1 MRKWREVKRRMSKV
15 RIVKKKA
22 SQLFARWAS
31 GRLVRQT
38 LLASSYFYRKCQMS
52 YVNSYFLDMLKVT
65 DGIIGIAVVTL
76 ASFYHL
82 ILLQVV
88 SNDLEFWPLAKH
100 FDFTEKW
107 FHGHSDEA
115 PVYLEVLLCR
125 AHCGPSVHYASTR
138 PV

>member
-1 MRKWREVKRRMSKV
+1 MRMSKV
-15 RIVKKKA
+15 NVKNEGVKKKV

-76 ASFYHL
+76 ASFYH
-82 ILLQVV
+82 
-88 SNDLEFWPLAKH
+88 F
-100 FDFTEKW
+100 FFYKW
-107 FHGHSDEA
+107 
-115 PVYLEVLLCR
+115 
-125 AHCGPSVHYASTR
+125 
-138 PV
+138 